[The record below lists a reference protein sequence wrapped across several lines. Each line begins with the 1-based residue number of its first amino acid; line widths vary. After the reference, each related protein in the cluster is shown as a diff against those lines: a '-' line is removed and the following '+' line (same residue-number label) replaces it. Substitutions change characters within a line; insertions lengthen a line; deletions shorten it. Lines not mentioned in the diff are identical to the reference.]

1 MFCPISETSGQLPEN
16 TLAFLSLEMKIG
28 TQRAREAG
36 MAYSGHPELKAAAD
50 TGFEI
55 GRTHTHTGRAG
66 SFYKHT

>member
-1 MFCPISETSGQLPEN
+1 
-16 TLAFLSLEMKIG
+16 MKIG

-55 GRTHTHTGRAG
+55 GRTHTREELVPSISTPDPGTLVW
-66 SFYKHT
+66 SWP